1 MDIIKK
7 RNKKRNI
14 LNIKFN
20 NYNLI
25 IIFFILFL
33 LISLEESN
41 CKLTK
46 LNHISKILITI
57 KGRGNQA
64 ILNKNNNGNKYFNY
78 TPSEIYINNNTKNI
92 NDNLKYNLT
101 LEENNITL
109 IFNQSLEHCNWLFY
123 NLKNITKIDFLEF
136 DSSNLIEMIETFGN
150 CINLKSINLSVLN
163 TSKVRNMS

>member
-7 RNKKRNI
+7 GNKKRNI

-25 IIFFILFL
+25 IIIFILFL

-57 KGRGNQA
+57 KGIGNQTV
-64 ILNKNNNGNKYFNY
+64 LNKKIMG
-78 TPSEIYINNNTKNI
+78 INI
-92 NDNLKYNLT
+92 LIIHLLKY
-101 LEENNITL
+101 IL
-109 IFNQSLEHCNWLFY
+109 III
-123 NLKNITKIDFLEF
+123 LKI
-136 DSSNLIEMIETFGN
+136 
-150 CINLKSINLSVLN
+150 
-163 TSKVRNMS
+163 